1 MKKLFTLLS
10 LLLMSCFVIAQAVPP
25 QPVTDAFAKKF
36 ADVQKIEW
44 GQEDA
49 STWEAEFTLAG
60 VEKSACFSD
69 KGDWMETET
78 DICKKELPAEIF
90 KTLTLVFEGFEIEE
104 IGSLEKPGFT
114 GFEIELEKGQTI
126 VEILALTDGTF
137 TLSSI
142 KVGEDCD
149 MKPGEG
155 EGMMRCKE
163 GMKMECKDGEMGC
176 CKAGM
181 NMEGKGGEM
190 GCCKAGHEGCPK
202 AGDEGSCKSTMEKSC
217 KGDMKEG
224 KEEKEKD

>member
-10 LLLMSCFVIAQAVPP
+10 LLLMSCFVFAQAVPP
-25 QPVTDAFAKKF
+25 QAVSHAFAKKF
-36 ADVQKIEW
+36 ADAQKIEW

-60 VEKSACFSD
+60 VEKSACFSV
-69 KGDWMETET
+69 KGDWTETET
-78 DICKKELPAEIF
+78 EICKKELPAEVF
-90 KTLTLVFEGFEIEE
+90 KTLALVFEGFEIEE

-126 VEILALTDGTF
+126 VEILALSDGTF

-142 KVGEDCD
+142 KVGEECG
-149 MKPGEG
+149 MKSGEG
-155 EGMMRCKE
+155 EGMMRCKG
-163 GMKMECKDGEMGC
+163 GMKMEC
-176 CKAGM
+176 
-181 NMEGKGGEM
+181 KGGEM

-202 AGDEGSCKSTMEKSC
+202 AATEGSCKSAIEKSC